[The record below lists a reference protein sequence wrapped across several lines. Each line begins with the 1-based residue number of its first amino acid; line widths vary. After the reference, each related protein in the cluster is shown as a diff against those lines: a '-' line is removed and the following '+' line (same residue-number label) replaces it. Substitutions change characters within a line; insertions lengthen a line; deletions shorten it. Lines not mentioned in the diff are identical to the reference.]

1 MEKKRKIK
9 KYSNRKMYD
18 TDQKQYITLDQLSDL
33 IKAGE
38 EVIIEDNDT
47 GEDITSSVLS
57 QILSREKPKGENGV
71 HVGILTQLLRK
82 GGDTISGYAK
92 KYTTLWQSV
101 YTMAEDEIDKI
112 VNKLVKEKELS
123 ETEGRNLKKEL
134 VGYADNIKKWLGER
148 IDKRINEVLNMM
160 NLATKEQVQ
169 ELQAKI
175 EELGRTVERLEKL
188 YEKNED
194 QMRSDS

>member
-1 MEKKRKIK
+1 
-9 KYSNRKMYD
+9 MYD